1 MVSLADDEIGRN
13 MSALELKIP
22 PVLVSVL
29 FAALMWLLATITP
42 GVPILPILK
51 KGLLVLFVGLAAWP
65 GLSSVATFKKANT
78 TVNPL
83 NPDACSSLVV
93 SGMYRHSRNPMYL
106 ALLLVLIGWG
116 FYLANPFS
124 LLAAGGFVI
133 YMNRFQIQ
141 PEERALEKAF
151 GEEFNNYRKRVR
163 RWI

>member
-22 PVLVSVL
+22 PVLVTVL
-29 FAALMWLLATITP
+29 FAALMWLLSTITP
-42 GVPILPILK
+42 GIPILPILK
-51 KGLLVLFVGLAAWP
+51 KGLLLFFAGLAAWP

-93 SGMYRHSRNPMYL
+93 SGMYRRSRNPMYL

-133 YMNRFQIQ
+133 YINRFQIQ

>member
-22 PVLVSVL
+22 PVLVTVL
-29 FAALMWLLATITP
+29 FAALMWLLSTITP
-42 GVPILPILK
+42 GVAIVPILK
-51 KGLLVLFVGLAAWP
+51 KVLLLFFAGLAAWP
-65 GLSSVATFKKANT
+65 GLSSVASFKKANT

-93 SGMYRHSRNPMYL
+93 SGIYRRTRNPMYL

-124 LLAAGGFVI
+124 LLAAGGFVLYI
-133 YMNRFQIQ
+133 NRFQIL

-151 GEEFNNYRKRVR
+151 GEEFNDYREQVR
-163 RWI
+163 RWV